1 MKSIFSVQSTK
12 EIDKLTVEKIGMPS
26 LVLMEN
32 AAEGILNQVIH
43 KGESYI
49 IFCGIGNNG
58 GDGLALARKLLYH
71 NKKVKVF
78 ILGNIS
84 RCSDDFKINYN
95 ILKNI
100 TDDIEFISD
109 KTIDSLDK
117 EIKSVDVVIDAIFGI
132 GLSRKIDGLIY
143 KVISIIN
150 KNSDY
155 IVSIDSPSGLDCESG
170 EVLGISVIANETY
183 SIEMYKKGFFLTN
196 AQKYIGDIKIIK
208 IGIPDKIKDK
218 YDDKIYLLDRDDYKK
233 ILPTRLVVGHKGNYG
248 KVLILA
254 GSKNFTGA
262 GYIVTEAAIRSG
274 SGLVTLL
281 VEDNIQSIFQNKFI
295 EAMTLPYSDTDK
307 ILNMLKSIDV
317 LICGP
322 GLGVSNVSKDILTM
336 CITKSKC
343 NLLLDADALNIISK
357 DSSLIKYLKNRAIL
371 TPHSG
376 EMAKLTNKKI
386 DEIERNRI
394 EESIRY
400 ARDNNV
406 VIVLKGHNT
415 IITDGNK
422 TFINRTGSSK
432 MASGGMGDC
441 LSGIIGSLMGQG
453 LLNIDSAN
461 LGVYLHGLCGDKIG
475 EEQYSVSARDII
487 EIIPKVMEELRKN

>member
-1 MKSIFSVQSTK
+1 MKGIFSVQSTK
-12 EIDKLTVEKIGMPS
+12 EIDRLTVEKIGIPS

-32 AAEGILNQVIH
+32 AAEGILNQVVH

-78 ILGNIS
+78 ILGDIN
-84 RCSDDFKINYN
+84 RCSNDFKINYN
-95 ILKNI
+95 ILNNI
-100 TDDIEFISD
+100 TDDIEFIND
-109 KTIDSLDK
+109 KILESLNL
-117 EIKSVDVVIDAIFGI
+117 EIKSADVVIDAIFGI
-132 GLSRKIDGLIY
+132 GLSRIIDGLNY
-143 KVISIIN
+143 KVISLIN
-150 KNSDY
+150 KNSNY
-155 IVSIDSPSGLDCESG
+155 TVSVDSPSGLDCETG
-170 EVLGISVIANETY
+170 EVLGISVKANETY
-183 SIEMYKKGFFLTN
+183 SIETYKKGFFLTN
-196 AQKYIGDIKIIK
+196 SQEYLGDIKIIK
-208 IGIPDKIKDK
+208 IGIPDKIKNK
-218 YDDKIYLLDRDDYKK
+218 YDDGIYLLDREDYKK
-233 ILPTRLVVGHKGNYG
+233 ILPKRLITGHKGDYG

-281 VEDNIQSIFQNKFI
+281 VDDSIQSIFQNKLI

-307 ILNMLKSIDV
+307 ILDMLKNIDV

-322 GLGVSNVSKDILTM
+322 GLGVGKVSRDILTM

-343 NLLLDADALNIISK
+343 NILLDADALNIISEDK
-357 DSSLIKYLKNRAIL
+357 SLIKYLKNRAIF
-371 TPHSG
+371 TPHPG
-376 EMAKLTNKKI
+376 EMARLTNKSI
-386 DEIERNRI
+386 NEIEKNRI
-394 EESIRY
+394 EESIKY

-406 VIVLKGHNT
+406 IIVLKGYNT
-415 IITDGNK
+415 VITDGNR
-422 TFINRTGSSK
+422 TFINRVGSSK

-441 LSGIIGSLMGQG
+441 LSGIIGSLIGQG
-453 LLNIDSAN
+453 VLNIDSAV
-461 LGVYLHGLCGDKIG
+461 LGVYLHGLCGDKLG

-487 EIIPKVMEELRKN
+487 KIIPKVMEELKKN